1 MLPFQEKHEKS
12 LLGIALIA
20 MLVLIYNKYLAL
32 SPMPLVYQVAMA
44 VVAYL
49 LIASDVLVSAFKTLF
64 KQRRM
69 SEQFL
74 MMIATFGA
82 FALCDLP
89 EALAVMIFYKIGEL
103 FEEYASGRAHND
115 ISSLVKLKPSF
126 VRLVDENGN
135 EQKVKPRQVKIGD
148 VFKVLKGEVIAIDG
162 NLCDDTAA
170 IDTSALTG
178 ESEPRLYTCGQ
189 SVPSGCINQG
199 QVIHLRANT
208 LSKNSSITRLLNLI
222 EDAAASK
229 SKPEN
234 LIRRFSVWYT
244 PLVVGCAV
252 ILALVPLFF
261 QQAEFSDWIERAL
274 VFLVVSCPCAL
285 VLSVPLSFFG
295 GMGAISRI
303 GVIIKG
309 SIHIET
315 LSKLKAIAFDKTGTL
330 TYGKFTVN
338 KIHSESLAEDELL
351 SYAVSLEKNSTHP
364 IALSIVEYGRQR
376 KIEEY
381 EVGSVIEKSGMGLES
396 TINGHDVRIGRKE
409 YISSSCGAFE
419 YNEKDAESSYV
430 YISVDNRFSGVI
442 AIADTLKPSAKIML
456 DSLHAQGIK
465 TVLISGDKKAVAEAI
480 CRKLDIK
487 ECYYEQSPQGKLD
500 TLTSLKKTLSP
511 IAFAG
516 DGLNDAPVVSASDV
530 GIAMGD
536 IGSASAI
543 EAADVVIMHGD
554 LSAISRTVILAKK
567 TYNLAI
573 SNMYFVMLVKLLI
586 LMLGAIGFAN
596 IWLAIFGDVGV
607 LILAVCN
614 AMRAL
619 SFK

>member
-1 MLPFQEKHEKS
+1 MLPFLEKHEKA
-12 LLGIALIA
+12 LLGIAFFV
-20 MLVLIYNKYLAL
+20 MLVLIYNKYLSY
-32 SPMPLVYQVAMA
+32 SPIPIVYQVAMA
-44 VVAYL
+44 VAAYL
-49 LIASDVLVSAFKTLF
+49 MIASDVLVSAFKTLF
-64 KQRRM
+64 KQKRM

-115 ISSLVKLKPSF
+115 ISSLVKLRPSF
-126 VRLVDENGN
+126 VRLVDDNGN
-135 EQKVKPRQVKIGD
+135 EKMVKPRQVKIGD
-148 VFKVLKGEVIAIDG
+148 VFKVLKGEIIAIDG

-234 LIRRFSVWYT
+234 LIRRFSIWYT

-252 ILALVPLFF
+252 ILALVPFF
-261 QQAEFSDWIERAL
+261 YTQAEFSDWIERAL

-330 TYGKFTVN
+330 TYGKFTVS
-338 KIHSESLAEDELL
+338 KIYSVSLPENDLL
-351 SYAVSLEKNSTHP
+351 AYAVSLEKNSTHP
-364 IALSIVEYGRQR
+364 IALSIVEYGKQ
-376 KIEEY
+376 KNIHVY

-396 TINGHDVRIGRKE
+396 TINGHDVKIGRKE
-409 YISSSCGAFE
+409 YIRSHCGDFE
-419 YNEKDAESSYV
+419 YTEEDEESSYV
-430 YISVDNRFSGVI
+430 YIAVDKSFSGVI
-442 AIADTLKPSAKIML
+442 AIADTLKPSARTML
-456 DSLHAQGIK
+456 DSLHSQGIK
-465 TVLISGDKKAVAEAI
+465 TVLISGDKREVAEAI
-480 CRKLDIK
+480 CRKLHIK
-487 ECYYEQSPQGKLD
+487 ECYYEQTPQGKLD
-500 TLTSLKKTLSP
+500 TLNTIKSSLTP
-511 IAFAG
+511 VAFAG

-554 LSAISRTVILAKK
+554 LSAISRTVILARK

-586 LMLGAIGFAN
+586 LLLGAMGVAN

-619 SFK
+619 RFR

>member
-1 MLPFQEKHEKS
+1 MLSFQEKHEKS
-12 LLGIALIA
+12 LLGFALVV
-20 MLVLIYNKYLAL
+20 MLVLIYNKYFAQT
-32 SPMPLVYQVAMA
+32 PMPIVYQAVIAVA
-44 VVAYL
+44 AYL

-82 FALCDLP
+82 FGLCDLP

-162 NLCDDTAA
+162 NLCDESAA

-252 ILALVPLFF
+252 LLALVPLFYS
-261 QQAEFSDWIERAL
+261 QAEFSDWIERAL

-303 GVIIKG
+303 GVIVKG

-315 LSKLKAIAFDKTGTL
+315 LSRLKAIAFDKTGTL

-338 KIHSESLAEDELL
+338 NIHSVSISDDELL

-364 IALSIVEYGRQR
+364 IALSIVEYGKQR
-376 KIEEY
+376 KVREF

-409 YISSSCGAFE
+409 YISKYCGAFDYTE
-419 YNEKDAESSYV
+419 EDEESSYV
-430 YISVDNRFSGVI
+430 YISLDNEFSGVI
-442 AIADTLKPSAKIML
+442 AIADTLKPSAGTML
-456 DSLHAQGIK
+456 DSLHSMGIK
-465 TVLISGDKKAVAEAI
+465 TVLISGDKRSVAEGI
-480 CRKLDIK
+480 SRKLGIK
-487 ECYYEQSPQGKLD
+487 ECYYEQTPQGKLD
-500 TLTSLKKTLSP
+500 TLNSLKNKLSP
-511 IAFAG
+511 VAFAG

-554 LSAISRTVILAKK
+554 LSAISRTVLLAKK
-567 TYNLAI
+567 TYKLAI

-586 LMLGAIGFAN
+586 LLLGALGIAN

-614 AMRAL
+614 AMRSL
-619 SFK
+619 KFK

>member
-12 LLGIALIA
+12 LLGIALIV
-20 MLVLIYNKYLAL
+20 MLVLIYNKYLAQ
-32 SPMPLVYQVAMA
+32 SPMPLVYQAAIAVA
-44 VVAYL
+44 AYL

-135 EQKVKPRQVKIGD
+135 EHMVKPRQVKIGD

-244 PLVVGCAV
+244 PLVVSCAV
-252 ILALVPLFF
+252 ILAMVPLFF
-261 QQAEFSDWIERAL
+261 SQAEFSDWIERAL

-315 LSKLKAIAFDKTGTL
+315 LSRLKAIAFDKTGTL

-338 KIHSESLAEDELL
+338 KIHSESLSEDELL

-376 KIEEY
+376 KVEEY
-381 EVGSVIEKSGMGLES
+381 EVGSVVEKSGMGLES

-409 YISSSCGAFE
+409 YISSCCGAFE
-419 YNEKDAESSYV
+419 YTEEDEESSYV

-442 AIADTLKPSAKIML
+442 AIADTLKPSAKLML

-480 CRKLDIK
+480 CRKLEIK
-487 ECYYEQSPQGKLD
+487 ECYYEQTPQGKLD
-500 TLTSLKKTLSP
+500 TLNSLKKTLSP
-511 IAFAG
+511 VAFAG

-554 LSAISRTVILAKK
+554 LSAISRTIMLAKK

-586 LMLGAIGFAN
+586 LLLGAIGFAN

-614 AMRAL
+614 AMRSL
-619 SFK
+619 RFR